1 MISKGR
7 VTALYNLAGPES
19 YAPVNRVE
27 ADNVRDGNTDAV
39 GRNTVREPH
48 IGGGSSQNV

>member
-1 MISKGR
+1 MISESR

-19 YAPVNRVE
+19 YGPVNHVQ
-27 ADNVRDGNTDAV
+27 AGNVKNGNTGAT
-39 GRNTVREPH
+39 GRDTVREPR